1 MFAKLKLSLTTKVK
15 MKHQRPLDV
24 FLTPPT
30 TLRFL
35 VCCDIDAISAA
46 KLSEKFV
53 PLPSF
58 YDGIIAVGPFYH
70 EECESKE
77 DEATALGEIASTI
90 AQLENIVCRV
100 MYLPSAKD
108 PLDMII
114 EQSHLT
120 PNSVGIHGRRLN
132 LTSDLYLMGF
142 TEKTDS
148 SRVPN
153 SSSIGDH
160 RVNLEEME
168 NIEVVSG
175 VSSSIIRDM
184 LINREEKHI
193 DSSEKKSDQSA
204 NSTETGIFVFKYHF
218 AHTLNE
224 FLFHMN
230 EEIEKAGVDL
240 CIIASNADASIGCET
255 SRLPSKFGKLSL
267 CAPRSLRQG
276 GYYSTVEMKREGDR
290 WNTSV
295 VEHHQLESFS

>member
-1 MFAKLKLSLTTKVK
+1 MNNHK
-15 MKHQRPLDV
+15 PIDV
-24 FLTPPT
+24 FLTQPT

-35 VCCDIDAISAA
+35 VCSDIDAISAA

-53 PLPSF
+53 PLTSF

-70 EECESKE
+70 EQNESKE
-77 DEATALGEIASTI
+77 DEAIALGEIASTV

-100 MYLPSAKD
+100 MYLPSASD
-108 PLDMII
+108 PLEMII

-142 TEKTDS
+142 TEKTDT
-148 SRVPN
+148 SRGPN
-153 SSSIGDH
+153 SSSVGDP
-160 RVNLEEME
+160 RANLEEME

-184 LINREEKHI
+184 LIHREEKHPN
-193 DSSEKKSDQSA
+193 SSEKESEQMI
-204 NSTETGIFVFKYHF
+204 NRNETGIFVLMYHF

-224 FLFHMN
+224 FLFHLN
-230 EEIEKAGVDL
+230 DEIENAGIDL
-240 CIIASNADASIGCET
+240 CIITSNVTTNQGGET
-255 SRLPSKFGKLSL
+255 SRIPTKFGKLSI

-276 GYYSTVEMKREGDR
+276 GYYSTVELKRVGNN
-290 WNTSV
+290 WNTV
-295 VEHHQLESFS
+295 LVEHHQLESFS